1 MSADLTM
8 QQPITSTPPVLASAA
23 MMRREASGLTP
34 GFTLIEVMV
43 VVVIL
48 SILATLIIPK
58 IMGRPEEARHTKA
71 MLDIQAISSA
81 LEMYRLDN
89 SGYPTTDQGLEAL
102 VKKPTTEPIPKR
114 WREGGYLEQVP
125 VDPWGNPYVY
135 LSPGLHRDYDLISYG
150 ADGAKGGE
158 GKDADIESWNLQQ
171 K

>member
-1 MSADLTM
+1 MWEARHG
-8 QQPITSTPPVLASAA
+8 PIGLHRAIAA
-23 MMRREASGLTP
+23 PSYQTGAPLPQHTW

-58 IMGRPEEARHTKA
+58 ILGRPEEARHTKA

-102 VKKPTTEPIPKR
+102 VKKPTAEPIPKR

-150 ADGAKGGE
+150 ADGAQGGE